1 MYVCMCGLG
10 SVVFLVCGGASSV
23 SVSVSVMYLLS
34 TFYLFYED
42 STRSFLAYCTT
53 REQAKAAAMLNQ
65 PTQPTFFLPPRQP
78 ASQPGA
84 NGKKKEEKNAHRRG
98 FKVFS
103 SVLFMT

>member
-1 MYVCMCGLG
+1 MYVC
-10 SVVFLVCGGASSV
+10 VVFLVCGGASSV

-78 ASQPGA
+78 ASQPASQGPA
-84 NGKKKEEKNAHRRG
+84 GKRKKKKTLTGVDLRFFHLYY
-98 FKVFS
+98 S
-103 SVLFMT
+103 